1 MRKAQKQEILCLIDN
16 LYKVQEGIK
25 KALEQNNLILA
36 QDMISGGQESAIS
49 LGEKI
54 EKVEGE
60 GHRTVI

>member
-49 LGEKI
+49 LG
-54 EKVEGE
+54 
-60 GHRTVI
+60 